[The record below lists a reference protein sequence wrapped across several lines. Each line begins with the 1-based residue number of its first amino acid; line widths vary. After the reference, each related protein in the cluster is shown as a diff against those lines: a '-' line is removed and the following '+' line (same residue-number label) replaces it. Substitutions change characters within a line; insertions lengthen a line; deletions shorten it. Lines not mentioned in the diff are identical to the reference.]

1 MPDLKEIA
9 AREKALKEEQ
19 SRTIQLG
26 TKQLITIAQQL
37 GSG

>member
-9 AREKALKEEQ
+9 AREEALKEEQ
-19 SRTIQLG
+19 SKAIQLG